1 MADDFD
7 NHYDNGDGPQQN
19 EQEEA
24 HFYWTLREFEHLVD
38 QHGVNFVLTQL
49 DTNIVDQLR
58 SALNVQ

>member
-7 NHYDNGDGPQQN
+7 DHYDNGDGPQQN

-24 HFYWTLREFEHLVD
+24 HFYWTLREFENLVD

>member
-7 NHYDNGDGPQQN
+7 DHYDNGDGPQQN
-19 EQEEA
+19 DQEEA
-24 HFYWTLREFEHLVD
+24 HFYWTLREFENLVD